1 MERYPTTPPA
11 PTTGTDRSWSAVAH
25 LSAIVAAIVS
35 AGWLS
40 MVGPLIVW
48 AVNQKRPSVR
58 ACAAGAFN
66 FNLSFWLLY
75 VISWILIF
83 SVLALPVGVVVLV
96 VIFVVSLW
104 CHIKGAVRSLNG
116 LPYDYPWQIRI
127 LH

>member
-1 MERYPTTPPA
+1 MEPYPTTTPA

-25 LSAIVAAIVS
+25 LSAIIAAIVS

-48 AVNQKRPSVR
+48 AINQQRPAVR
-58 ACAAGAFN
+58 ASAAGAFN

-83 SVLALPVGVVVLV
+83 SVLALPIGIILLV
-96 VIFVVSLW
+96 VIFLVSLW
-104 CHIKGAVRSLNG
+104 CHLKGALRSLNG
-116 LPYDYPWQIRI
+116 RSYDYPWQIRI